1 MSTNLSNESPFLSS
15 NIDNSTNIRDI
26 LEQIKKKSEE
36 FSTSDASIK
45 LFQNLSNPT
54 NLTNPQIIT
63 SLNYNLNQNIAKIN
77 KFPLLKPNKLVF
89 SNDYTKKQPKKSK
102 TQINI
107 TTNISPFSTIDPF
120 NLNNYHKL
128 VKKAE
133 LKILL
138 DKNRQK
144 SKRIHLDKINRN
156 IISVRESLNSRN
168 NKPVVIIPENQSEI
182 AEKQN
187 IWEKIKKVNKLPKN
201 KAKNIKIDIIRFVP
215 KRDYI
220 EKTNLIKLMQYN
232 NNNKNER
239 YYNYLSKKNSQMK
252 STDDL
257 INKLQNSKD
266 FLEKKYNEDY
276 ISYLRFLGKEI
287 EKEKKININLMN
299 GKNQKLYE
307 VTKLEKYIDKIKNI
321 KKNLIKWLY
330 LQIQVKENLPYF
342 PKYYEYIIEDNISLN
357 EVNKRGKG
365 EYNIN
370 MDEYIRIRN
379 YKGKN
384 VYDDAKLFFKKI
396 EDLEIRSLTIL
407 NNKLDLIEEDN
418 KLKKE
423 IDELKKKYL
432 ITSKE
437 EGDKLNEFIYKL
449 KDAKKTNIQLKN
461 KLISIKYTKKI
472 KKKSNDKI
480 IVNKLAA
487 YSQINNNIQGMN
499 HILKNKKSMLYY
511 FTFCLYYIVTS
522 YNIEELKDDKINLN
536 IFKEDDKIILDI
548 LLYTEKL
555 LNYLLANKKYYY
567 SNEKL
572 KSLYEKAKEETDK
585 KTKMEKMLIQIKM
598 SKNKEIEKREKLKEK
613 LNKQYYKP
621 SRKIELDYYRK
632 QMNKKSQTI
641 MDKSIKNETKFE
653 DFFYDIYS

>member
-15 NIDNSTNIRDI
+15 NIDNSTNIPDV

-63 SLNYNLNQNIAKIN
+63 SLNYNPNQNITKIN
-77 KFPLLKPNKLVF
+77 KLPLLKSNRLVF

-102 TQINI
+102 SQINI
-107 TTNISPFSTIDPF
+107 ITNISPFSTIDPF

-128 VKKAE
+128 VEKAE
-133 LKILL
+133 LEILL

-187 IWEKIKKVNKLPKN
+187 IWEKIQKVNKLPKN
-201 KAKNIKIDIIRFVP
+201 KAKDIKIDIIRFVP

-287 EKEKKININLMN
+287 EKEKKINIDLMN
-299 GKNQKLYE
+299 VKNQKLYD
-307 VTKLEKYIDKIKNI
+307 VTKLEKYIEKIKNI

-423 IDELKKKYL
+423 IDELKKQYL

-449 KDAKKTNIQLKN
+449 KDAKKTNIELKN
-461 KLISIKYTKKI
+461 KLISIKYAKKI

-487 YSQINNNIQGMN
+487 YCQINNNIQGMN

-511 FTFCLYYIVTS
+511 FTLCLYYIVTS
-522 YNIEELKDDKINLN
+522 YNFEELKDDKINLN

>member
-15 NIDNSTNIRDI
+15 NIDNSTNIPDV

-63 SLNYNLNQNIAKIN
+63 SLNYNTNQNIAKIN
-77 KFPLLKPNKLVF
+77 KLPQLKPNRLVF

-102 TQINI
+102 SQINI

-128 VKKAE
+128 VEKAE
-133 LKILL
+133 LEILL

-182 AEKQN
+182 AERQN
-187 IWEKIKKVNKLPKN
+187 IWEKIQKVNKLPKN
-201 KAKNIKIDIIRFVP
+201 KAKDIKIDIIRFVP

-287 EKEKKININLMN
+287 EKEKKINSDLMN
-299 GKNQKLYE
+299 VKNQKLYD
-307 VTKLEKYIDKIKNI
+307 VTKLEKYIEKIKNI

-384 VYDDAKLFFKKI
+384 VYDDAKLFFNKI
-396 EDLEIRSLTIL
+396 EDLEMRSLTIL

-423 IDELKKKYL
+423 IDELKKQYL

-437 EGDKLNEFIYKL
+437 
-449 KDAKKTNIQLKN
+449 
-461 KLISIKYTKKI
+461 
-472 KKKSNDKI
+472 
-480 IVNKLAA
+480 
-487 YSQINNNIQGMN
+487 
-499 HILKNKKSMLYY
+499 
-511 FTFCLYYIVTS
+511 
-522 YNIEELKDDKINLN
+522 
-536 IFKEDDKIILDI
+536 
-548 LLYTEKL
+548 
-555 LNYLLANKKYYY
+555 
-567 SNEKL
+567 
-572 KSLYEKAKEETDK
+572 
-585 KTKMEKMLIQIKM
+585 
-598 SKNKEIEKREKLKEK
+598 
-613 LNKQYYKP
+613 
-621 SRKIELDYYRK
+621 
-632 QMNKKSQTI
+632 
-641 MDKSIKNETKFE
+641 
-653 DFFYDIYS
+653 

>member
-15 NIDNSTNIRDI
+15 NIDNSTNIPDV

-63 SLNYNLNQNIAKIN
+63 SLNYNPNQNITKIN
-77 KFPLLKPNKLVF
+77 KLPLLKPNRLVF

-102 TQINI
+102 SQINI
-107 TTNISPFSTIDPF
+107 ITNISPFSTIDPF

-128 VKKAE
+128 VEKAE
-133 LKILL
+133 LEILL

-187 IWEKIKKVNKLPKN
+187 IWEKIQKVNKLPKN
-201 KAKNIKIDIIRFVP
+201 KAKDIKIDIIRFVP

-287 EKEKKININLMN
+287 EKEKKINIDLMN
-299 GKNQKLYE
+299 VKNQKLYD
-307 VTKLEKYIDKIKNI
+307 VTKLEKYIEKIKNI

-423 IDELKKKYL
+423 IDELKKQYL

-449 KDAKKTNIQLKN
+449 KDAKKTNIELKN
-461 KLISIKYTKKI
+461 KLISIKYAKKI

-487 YSQINNNIQGMN
+487 YCQINNNIQGMN

-511 FTFCLYYIVTS
+511 FTLCLYYIVTS
-522 YNIEELKDDKINLN
+522 YNFEELKDDKINLN

>member
-15 NIDNSTNIRDI
+15 NIDNSTNIPDV

-63 SLNYNLNQNIAKIN
+63 SLNYNPNQKIAKIN
-77 KFPLLKPNKLVF
+77 KLPLLKPNRLVF

-102 TQINI
+102 SQINI
-107 TTNISPFSTIDPF
+107 ITNISPFSTIDPF

-128 VKKAE
+128 VEKAE
-133 LKILL
+133 LEILL

-187 IWEKIKKVNKLPKN
+187 IWEKIQKVNKLPKN
-201 KAKNIKIDIIRFVP
+201 KAKDIKIDIIRFVP

-287 EKEKKININLMN
+287 EKEKKINIDLMN
-299 GKNQKLYE
+299 VKNQKLYD
-307 VTKLEKYIDKIKNI
+307 VTKLEKYIEKIKNI

-449 KDAKKTNIQLKN
+449 KDAKKTNIELKN
-461 KLISIKYTKKI
+461 KLISIKYAKKI

-487 YSQINNNIQGMN
+487 YCHINNNIQGMN

-511 FTFCLYYIVTS
+511 FTLCLYYIVTS
-522 YNIEELKDDKINLN
+522 YNFEELKDDKINLN

>member
-1 MSTNLSNESPFLSS
+1 
-15 NIDNSTNIRDI
+15 
-26 LEQIKKKSEE
+26 
-36 FSTSDASIK
+36 
-45 LFQNLSNPT
+45 
-54 NLTNPQIIT
+54 
-63 SLNYNLNQNIAKIN
+63 
-77 KFPLLKPNKLVF
+77 
-89 SNDYTKKQPKKSK
+89 
-102 TQINI
+102 
-107 TTNISPFSTIDPF
+107 
-120 NLNNYHKL
+120 
-128 VKKAE
+128 
-133 LKILL
+133 
-138 DKNRQK
+138 
-144 SKRIHLDKINRN
+144 
-156 IISVRESLNSRN
+156 
-168 NKPVVIIPENQSEI
+168 
-182 AEKQN
+182 
-187 IWEKIKKVNKLPKN
+187 
-201 KAKNIKIDIIRFVP
+201 
-215 KRDYI
+215 
-220 EKTNLIKLMQYN
+220 
-232 NNNKNER
+232 
-239 YYNYLSKKNSQMK
+239 
-252 STDDL
+252 
-257 INKLQNSKD
+257 
-266 FLEKKYNEDY
+266 
-276 ISYLRFLGKEI
+276 
-287 EKEKKININLMN
+287 
-299 GKNQKLYE
+299 
-307 VTKLEKYIDKIKNI
+307 
-321 KKNLIKWLY
+321 
-330 LQIQVKENLPYF
+330 
-342 PKYYEYIIEDNISLN
+342 
-357 EVNKRGKG
+357 
-365 EYNIN
+365 

-423 IDELKKKYL
+423 IDELKKQYL

-449 KDAKKTNIQLKN
+449 KDAKKTNIELKN
-461 KLISIKYTKKI
+461 KLISIKYAKKI

-487 YSQINNNIQGMN
+487 YCQINNNIQGMN

-511 FTFCLYYIVTS
+511 FTLCLYYIVTS
-522 YNIEELKDDKINLN
+522 YNFEELKDDKINLN

>member
-1 MSTNLSNESPFLSS
+1 MSTNLSNESPFLSI
-15 NIDNSTNIRDI
+15 NIDNSTNIRDV

-63 SLNYNLNQNIAKIN
+63 SLNYNPNQNIAKIN

-102 TQINI
+102 SQINI

-187 IWEKIKKVNKLPKN
+187 IWEKIQKVNKLPKN
-201 KAKNIKIDIIRFVP
+201 KAKDIKLDIIRFVP

-299 GKNQKLYE
+299 EKNQKLYD

-384 VYDDAKLFFKKI
+384 VYDDAKIFFKKI

-423 IDELKKKYL
+423 INELKKQYS

-449 KDAKKTNIQLKN
+449 KDAKKTNIELKN
-461 KLISIKYTKKI
+461 KLISIKYAKKI

-487 YSQINNNIQGMN
+487 YCHINNNIQGMN

-511 FTFCLYYIVTS
+511 FTLCLYYIVTS
-522 YNIEELKDDKINLN
+522 YNFEELKDDKINLN

>member
-15 NIDNSTNIRDI
+15 NIDNSNNIPDV

-63 SLNYNLNQNIAKIN
+63 SLNYNPNQNIAKIN
-77 KFPLLKPNKLVF
+77 KLPLLKPNRLVF

-102 TQINI
+102 SQINI
-107 TTNISPFSTIDPF
+107 ITNISPFSTIDPF

-128 VKKAE
+128 VEKAE
-133 LKILL
+133 LEILL

-144 SKRIHLDKINRN
+144 SKRIQLEKINRN

-187 IWEKIKKVNKLPKN
+187 IWEKIQKVNILPKN
-201 KAKNIKIDIIRFVP
+201 KAKDIKIDIIRFVP

-299 GKNQKLYE
+299 EKNQKLYE

-423 IDELKKKYL
+423 IDELKKQYL

-449 KDAKKTNIQLKN
+449 KDAKKTNIELKN
-461 KLISIKYTKKI
+461 KLISIKYAKKI

-487 YSQINNNIQGMN
+487 YCQINNNIQGMN

-511 FTFCLYYIVTS
+511 FTLCLYYIVTS
-522 YNIEELKDDKINLN
+522 YNFEELKDDKINLN

-555 LNYLLANKKYYY
+555 LNYLLVNKKYYY

-598 SKNKEIEKREKLKEK
+598 SKNKEIEKKEKLKEK